1 MWHGGARGGS
11 SHRTPGQG
19 IHSSISNKIE
29 RIKSLFGKKGT
40 LIPIRIRVGKDVA
53 IWTNAVDELRNNQL
67 LIPVENRGEIFQL
80 TKFGYEVL
88 ERI

>member
-1 MWHGGARGGS
+1 MIFR
-11 SHRTPGQG
+11 RY
-19 IHSSISNKIE
+19 
-29 RIKSLFGKKGT
+29 GT
-40 LIPIRIRVGKDVA
+40 LIPIQIRVGKDVA
-53 IWTNAVDELRNNQL
+53 IWTNAVDEFRNNQL

>member
-1 MWHGGARGGS
+1 MLLC
-11 SHRTPGQG
+11 T
-19 IHSSISNKIE
+19 NY
-29 RIKSLFGKKGT
+29 GT

-53 IWTNAVDELRNNQL
+53 IWTNAVDEFRNNQL

-80 TKFGYEVL
+80 TKFGYEVS

>member
-1 MWHGGARGGS
+1 MIFR
-11 SHRTPGQG
+11 RY
-19 IHSSISNKIE
+19 
-29 RIKSLFGKKGT
+29 GT

-53 IWTNAVDELRNNQL
+53 IWTNAVDEFRNNQL

-80 TKFGYEVL
+80 TKFGYEVS